1 MKIERI
7 PVNVALRLF
16 DACVLPIL
24 TYGVEIWAEFE
35 RFDFDSSEKCPIEEV
50 DLRFCKHLLG
60 VNRSTMNLLCLV
72 ELGRRPI
79 QLITDF
85 KVINFYK
92 QYKSLPT
99 DDLSYIA
106 FDEDRIIFNE
116 NNTID
121 HSFQIFYLQ
130 TIFVGNF
137 ISKGNINKSLF
148 FIHIMIRFVN
158 EN

>member
-1 MKIERI
+1 
-7 PVNVALRLF
+7 
-16 DACVLPIL
+16 
-24 TYGVEIWAEFE
+24 
-35 RFDFDSSEKCPIEEV
+35 
-50 DLRFCKHLLG
+50 
-60 VNRSTMNLLCLV
+60 MNLLCLV